1 VNLAL
6 GTVLAAALAL
16 TLGRPTP
23 LNAHDTLLRSS
34 PAKDA
39 SLGRVPAELRLTFSS
54 AVTPRLSRIV
64 LLGPDST
71 EITLDSLRRHAD
83 SASVLI
89 APVRGRLVAGR
100 YSVVWQIAGAD
111 GHPVRGSYA
120 FTILPE
126 AVRDSIVEG
135 DPDTG
140 VVRSDTAADSH
151 LGAHQDPALPA
162 RFDTSSP
169 LFVIVRW
176 LNFVGILGVI
186 GVVGLEM
193 LVLQRIGPA
202 SGATGTARSERGTTD
217 MASSERGTTGT
228 ASSERGAASSSS
240 GSASPAGDATA
251 LAGRRAANLG
261 VALLSLTALSAI
273 LKLVAQTYALEL
285 DGGFAFGVMR
295 DVLFASPWGVA
306 WLVQLAAV
314 LVAVV
319 GLVLA
324 RRSATGWSLAALG
337 AIGLAVSLSLSGHSA
352 AAPRSPALTMVL
364 DALHVVAAGGWLGT
378 LLALVV
384 VGLPATLTL
393 PAERRGPAAAAMV
406 NAFSPAALI
415 FAGISLLTGL
425 FAIGMHLGVPP
436 AFLSTAYGRTLL
448 VKLGAFVLVL
458 ALGAWNWRRVR
469 PRLTEPGLPSHLRRT
484 GTTELLVAALVV
496 AATAVLVA
504 TPPPGH

>member
-1 VNLAL
+1 MVQGWRRWVCRTTGAPPPSCIGYEVNFVL

-16 TLGRPTP
+16 MLGSESP
-23 LNAHDTLLRSS
+23 LHVHDTLVRSS
-34 PAKDA
+34 PASDA
-39 SLGRVPAELRLTFSS
+39 SLGSVPTELRLTFSS

-126 AVRDSIVEG
+126 AVRDSIFVG

-151 LGAHQDPALPA
+151 LGAHEDPALPA

-202 SGATGTARSERGTTD
+202 S
-217 MASSERGTTGT
+217 
-228 ASSERGAASSSS
+228 SERGAASSSS

-261 VALLSLTALSAI
+261 VALLGLTALSAI
-273 LKLVAQTYALEL
+273 LRLVAQTYALEL

-295 DVLFASPWGVA
+295 DVLLASPWGVA
-306 WLVQLAAV
+306 WLVQIAAV

-393 PAERRGPAAAAMV
+393 PAEQRGRAAAAMV

-469 PRLTEPGLPSHLRRT
+469 PRLAEPGLPSHLRRT
-484 GTTELLVAALVV
+484 GTTELLVAALVL